1 MSGFRRI
8 TMLAKISLP
17 LAAAF
22 VAIAVSG
29 TAADAAR
36 KQQTSVSAGS
46 SLDGRVLGY
55 PRSCWS
61 DMYQP
66 SGDDSGPICH

>member
-1 MSGFRRI
+1 MF
-8 TMLAKISLP
+8 AKITLP

-29 TAADAAR
+29 TAADAAKR
-36 KQQTSVSAGS
+36 PQASVAAAS

-61 DMYQP
+61 DTYRN
-66 SGDDSGPICH
+66 SDDGGPYCH